1 MIDTHS
7 HLFEDEFSDD
17 LDQCISR
24 CKSQGVNKIV
34 LVGFSESTNNK
45 AMELSRKYNIFYP
58 TAGMHPCE
66 ADDGWQKKVML
77 LQDFLKANKV
87 DIIMANFTQTPE
99 RSKVVDFAKP
109 YMKVSLGVVSKNGV
123 ITNEQAISFDES
135 TANWGTM
142 SHFVIYDALEA
153 GNLLMYDTL
162 STPRNVEAATIV
174 TIKANSLTLTL
185 SNPA

>member
-1 MIDTHS
+1 MNTTYFLNQVMGN
-7 HLFEDEFSDD
+7 LFKTKETPALPSEYYIGLSSTAPNISDGNVTEP
-17 LDQCISR
+17 LSNSGYKR
-24 CKSQGVNKIV
+24 VKLEN
-34 LVGFSESTNNK
+34 LSE
-45 AMELSRKYNIFYP
+45 P
-58 TAGMHPCE
+58 
-66 ADDGWQKKVML
+66 AD
-77 LQDFLKANKV
+77 
-87 DIIMANFTQTPE
+87 
-99 RSKVVDFAKP
+99 
-109 YMKVSLGVVSKNGV
+109 GV

>member
-1 MIDTHS
+1 MNTTYFLNQVMGN
-7 HLFEDEFSDD
+7 LFKTKETPALPSEYYIGLSSTAPN
-17 LDQCISR
+17 ISGGNVTEPLSNSGYKR
-24 CKSQGVNKIV
+24 VKLEN
-34 LVGFSESTNNK
+34 LSE
-45 AMELSRKYNIFYP
+45 P
-58 TAGMHPCE
+58 
-66 ADDGWQKKVML
+66 AD
-77 LQDFLKANKV
+77 
-87 DIIMANFTQTPE
+87 
-99 RSKVVDFAKP
+99 
-109 YMKVSLGVVSKNGV
+109 GV
-123 ITNEQAISFDES
+123 ITNEQAISFDEA

>member
-1 MIDTHS
+1 MNTTYFLNQVMGN
-7 HLFEDEFSDD
+7 LFKTKETPALPSEYYIGLSSTAPN
-17 LDQCISR
+17 ISGGNVTEPLSNSGYKR
-24 CKSQGVNKIV
+24 VKLEN
-34 LVGFSESTNNK
+34 LSE
-45 AMELSRKYNIFYP
+45 P
-58 TAGMHPCE
+58 
-66 ADDGWQKKVML
+66 AD
-77 LQDFLKANKV
+77 
-87 DIIMANFTQTPE
+87 
-99 RSKVVDFAKP
+99 
-109 YMKVSLGVVSKNGV
+109 GV

-174 TIKANSLTLTL
+174 TIKANILTLTL

>member
-1 MIDTHS
+1 MNTTYFLNQVMGN
-7 HLFEDEFSDD
+7 LFKTKETPALPSEYYIGLSSTAPN
-17 LDQCISR
+17 ISSGNVTEPLSNSGYKR
-24 CKSQGVNKIV
+24 VKLEN
-34 LVGFSESTNNK
+34 LSE
-45 AMELSRKYNIFYP
+45 P
-58 TAGMHPCE
+58 
-66 ADDGWQKKVML
+66 AD
-77 LQDFLKANKV
+77 
-87 DIIMANFTQTPE
+87 
-99 RSKVVDFAKP
+99 
-109 YMKVSLGVVSKNGV
+109 GV

>member
-1 MIDTHS
+1 MNTTYFLNQVMGN
-7 HLFEDEFSDD
+7 LFKTKETPALPSEYYIGLSSTAPN
-17 LDQCISR
+17 ISGGNVTEPLSNSGYKR
-24 CKSQGVNKIV
+24 VKLEN
-34 LVGFSESTNNK
+34 LSE
-45 AMELSRKYNIFYP
+45 P
-58 TAGMHPCE
+58 
-66 ADDGWQKKVML
+66 AD
-77 LQDFLKANKV
+77 
-87 DIIMANFTQTPE
+87 
-99 RSKVVDFAKP
+99 
-109 YMKVSLGVVSKNGV
+109 GV

-142 SHFVIYDALEA
+142 SHFVIYDELEA

>member
-1 MIDTHS
+1 MNTTYFLNQVMGN
-7 HLFEDEFSDD
+7 LFKTKETPALPSEYYIGLSSTAPN
-17 LDQCISR
+17 ISGGNVTEPLSNSGYKR
-24 CKSQGVNKIV
+24 VKLEN
-34 LVGFSESTNNK
+34 LSE
-45 AMELSRKYNIFYP
+45 P
-58 TAGMHPCE
+58 
-66 ADDGWQKKVML
+66 AD
-77 LQDFLKANKV
+77 
-87 DIIMANFTQTPE
+87 
-99 RSKVVDFAKP
+99 
-109 YMKVSLGVVSKNGV
+109 GV

>member
-1 MIDTHS
+1 MNTTYFLNQVMGN
-7 HLFEDEFSDD
+7 LFKTKETPALPSEYYIGLSSTAPN
-17 LDQCISR
+17 ISGGNVTEPLSNSGYKR
-24 CKSQGVNKIV
+24 VKLEN
-34 LVGFSESTNNK
+34 LSE
-45 AMELSRKYNIFYP
+45 P
-58 TAGMHPCE
+58 T
-66 ADDGWQKKVML
+66 D
-77 LQDFLKANKV
+77 
-87 DIIMANFTQTPE
+87 
-99 RSKVVDFAKP
+99 
-109 YMKVSLGVVSKNGV
+109 GV

-185 SNPA
+185 SIPA

>member
-1 MIDTHS
+1 MNTTYFLNQVMGN
-7 HLFEDEFSDD
+7 LFKTKETPALPSEYYIGLSSTAPNISGGNVTEPLSNSGYKRVK
-17 LDQCISR
+17 LD
-24 CKSQGVNKIV
+24 N
-34 LVGFSESTNNK
+34 LSE
-45 AMELSRKYNIFYP
+45 P
-58 TAGMHPCE
+58 
-66 ADDGWQKKVML
+66 AD
-77 LQDFLKANKV
+77 
-87 DIIMANFTQTPE
+87 
-99 RSKVVDFAKP
+99 
-109 YMKVSLGVVSKNGV
+109 GV

-142 SHFVIYDALEA
+142 SHFVIYDALDA

>member
-1 MIDTHS
+1 MNTTYFLNQVMGN
-7 HLFEDEFSDD
+7 LFKTKETPALPSEYYIGLSSTAPN
-17 LDQCISR
+17 ISGGNVTEPLSNSGYKR
-24 CKSQGVNKIV
+24 VKLEN
-34 LVGFSESTNNK
+34 LSE
-45 AMELSRKYNIFYP
+45 P
-58 TAGMHPCE
+58 T
-66 ADDGWQKKVML
+66 D
-77 LQDFLKANKV
+77 
-87 DIIMANFTQTPE
+87 
-99 RSKVVDFAKP
+99 
-109 YMKVSLGVVSKNGV
+109 GV

-135 TANWGTM
+135 TVNWGTM

>member
-1 MIDTHS
+1 MNTTYFLNQVMGN
-7 HLFEDEFSDD
+7 LFKTKENPALPSEYYIGLSSTAPN
-17 LDQCISR
+17 ISGGNVTEPLSNSGYKR
-24 CKSQGVNKIV
+24 VKLEN
-34 LVGFSESTNNK
+34 LSE
-45 AMELSRKYNIFYP
+45 P
-58 TAGMHPCE
+58 
-66 ADDGWQKKVML
+66 AD
-77 LQDFLKANKV
+77 
-87 DIIMANFTQTPE
+87 
-99 RSKVVDFAKP
+99 
-109 YMKVSLGVVSKNGV
+109 GV

>member
-1 MIDTHS
+1 MNTTYFLNQVMGN
-7 HLFEDEFSDD
+7 LFKTKETPALPSEYYIGLSSTAPN
-17 LDQCISR
+17 ISGGNVTEPLSNSGYKR
-24 CKSQGVNKIV
+24 GKLEN
-34 LVGFSESTNNK
+34 LSE
-45 AMELSRKYNIFYP
+45 P
-58 TAGMHPCE
+58 
-66 ADDGWQKKVML
+66 AD
-77 LQDFLKANKV
+77 
-87 DIIMANFTQTPE
+87 
-99 RSKVVDFAKP
+99 
-109 YMKVSLGVVSKNGV
+109 GV

>member
-1 MIDTHS
+1 MNTTYFLNQVMGN
-7 HLFEDEFSDD
+7 LFKTKETPALPSEYYIGLSSTAPN
-17 LDQCISR
+17 ISGGNVTEPLSNSGYKR
-24 CKSQGVNKIV
+24 VKLES
-34 LVGFSESTNNK
+34 LSE
-45 AMELSRKYNIFYP
+45 P
-58 TAGMHPCE
+58 
-66 ADDGWQKKVML
+66 AD
-77 LQDFLKANKV
+77 
-87 DIIMANFTQTPE
+87 
-99 RSKVVDFAKP
+99 
-109 YMKVSLGVVSKNGV
+109 GV

>member
-1 MIDTHS
+1 MNTTYFLNQVMGN
-7 HLFEDEFSDD
+7 LFKTKETPALPSEYYIGLSSTAPD
-17 LDQCISR
+17 ISGGNVTEPLSNSGYKR
-24 CKSQGVNKIV
+24 VKLEN
-34 LVGFSESTNNK
+34 LSE
-45 AMELSRKYNIFYP
+45 P
-58 TAGMHPCE
+58 
-66 ADDGWQKKVML
+66 AD
-77 LQDFLKANKV
+77 
-87 DIIMANFTQTPE
+87 
-99 RSKVVDFAKP
+99 
-109 YMKVSLGVVSKNGV
+109 GV

>member
-1 MIDTHS
+1 MNTTYFLNQVMGN
-7 HLFEDEFSDD
+7 LFKTKETPALPSEYYIGLSSTAPN
-17 LDQCISR
+17 ISGGNVTEPLSNSGYKR
-24 CKSQGVNKIV
+24 VKLEN
-34 LVGFSESTNNK
+34 LSE
-45 AMELSRKYNIFYP
+45 P
-58 TAGMHPCE
+58 
-66 ADDGWQKKVML
+66 AD
-77 LQDFLKANKV
+77 
-87 DIIMANFTQTPE
+87 
-99 RSKVVDFAKP
+99 
-109 YMKVSLGVVSKNGV
+109 GV

-162 STPRNVEAATIV
+162 STPRNVEDATIV

>member
-1 MIDTHS
+1 MNTTYFLNQVMGN
-7 HLFEDEFSDD
+7 LFKTKETPALPSEYYIGLSSTAPN
-17 LDQCISR
+17 ISGGNVTEPLSNSGYKR
-24 CKSQGVNKIV
+24 VKLEN
-34 LVGFSESTNNK
+34 LSE
-45 AMELSRKYNIFYP
+45 P
-58 TAGMHPCE
+58 
-66 ADDGWQKKVML
+66 AD
-77 LQDFLKANKV
+77 
-87 DIIMANFTQTPE
+87 
-99 RSKVVDFAKP
+99 
-109 YMKVSLGVVSKNGV
+109 GV

-142 SHFVIYDALEA
+142 SHFVIYNALEA

>member
-1 MIDTHS
+1 MNTTYFLNQVMGN
-7 HLFEDEFSDD
+7 LFKTKETPALPSEYYIGLSSTAPN
-17 LDQCISR
+17 ISGGNVTEPLSNSGYKR
-24 CKSQGVNKIV
+24 VKLEN
-34 LVGFSESTNNK
+34 LSE
-45 AMELSRKYNIFYP
+45 P
-58 TAGMHPCE
+58 
-66 ADDGWQKKVML
+66 AD
-77 LQDFLKANKV
+77 
-87 DIIMANFTQTPE
+87 
-99 RSKVVDFAKP
+99 
-109 YMKVSLGVVSKNGV
+109 GV

-185 SNPA
+185 SNPT

>member
-1 MIDTHS
+1 MNTTYFLNQVMGN
-7 HLFEDEFSDD
+7 LFKTKETPALPSEYYIGLSSTAPN
-17 LDQCISR
+17 ISGGNVTEPLSNPGYKR
-24 CKSQGVNKIV
+24 VKLEN
-34 LVGFSESTNNK
+34 LSE
-45 AMELSRKYNIFYP
+45 P
-58 TAGMHPCE
+58 
-66 ADDGWQKKVML
+66 AD
-77 LQDFLKANKV
+77 
-87 DIIMANFTQTPE
+87 
-99 RSKVVDFAKP
+99 
-109 YMKVSLGVVSKNGV
+109 GV

>member
-1 MIDTHS
+1 MNTTYFLNQVMGN
-7 HLFEDEFSDD
+7 LFKTKATPALPSEYYIGLSSTAPN
-17 LDQCISR
+17 ISGGNVTEPLSNSGYKR
-24 CKSQGVNKIV
+24 VKLEN
-34 LVGFSESTNNK
+34 LSE
-45 AMELSRKYNIFYP
+45 P
-58 TAGMHPCE
+58 
-66 ADDGWQKKVML
+66 AD
-77 LQDFLKANKV
+77 
-87 DIIMANFTQTPE
+87 
-99 RSKVVDFAKP
+99 
-109 YMKVSLGVVSKNGV
+109 GV

>member
-1 MIDTHS
+1 MNTTYFLNQVMGN
-7 HLFEDEFSDD
+7 LFKTKETPALPSEYYIGLSSTAPN
-17 LDQCISR
+17 ISGGNVTEPLSNSGYKR
-24 CKSQGVNKIV
+24 VKLEN
-34 LVGFSESTNNK
+34 LSE
-45 AMELSRKYNIFYP
+45 A
-58 TAGMHPCE
+58 
-66 ADDGWQKKVML
+66 AD
-77 LQDFLKANKV
+77 
-87 DIIMANFTQTPE
+87 
-99 RSKVVDFAKP
+99 
-109 YMKVSLGVVSKNGV
+109 GV

>member
-1 MIDTHS
+1 MNTTYFLNHVMGN
-7 HLFEDEFSDD
+7 LFKTKETPALPSEYYIGLSSTAPN
-17 LDQCISR
+17 ISGGNVTEPLSNSGYKR
-24 CKSQGVNKIV
+24 VKLEN
-34 LVGFSESTNNK
+34 LSE
-45 AMELSRKYNIFYP
+45 P
-58 TAGMHPCE
+58 T
-66 ADDGWQKKVML
+66 D
-77 LQDFLKANKV
+77 
-87 DIIMANFTQTPE
+87 
-99 RSKVVDFAKP
+99 
-109 YMKVSLGVVSKNGV
+109 GV

-153 GNLLMYDTL
+153 GNLIMYDTL

>member
-1 MIDTHS
+1 MNTTYFLNQVMGN
-7 HLFEDEFSDD
+7 LFKTKETPALPSEYYIGLSSTAPN
-17 LDQCISR
+17 ISGGNVTEPLSNSGYKR
-24 CKSQGVNKIV
+24 VKLEN
-34 LVGFSESTNNK
+34 LSE
-45 AMELSRKYNIFYP
+45 P
-58 TAGMHPCE
+58 
-66 ADDGWQKKVML
+66 AD
-77 LQDFLKANKV
+77 
-87 DIIMANFTQTPE
+87 
-99 RSKVVDFAKP
+99 
-109 YMKVSLGVVSKNGV
+109 GV

-153 GNLLMYDTL
+153 GNLLMNDTL

>member
-1 MIDTHS
+1 MNTTYFLNQVMGN
-7 HLFEDEFSDD
+7 LFKTKETPALPSEYYIGLSSTAPN
-17 LDQCISR
+17 ISGGNVTEPLSNSGYKR
-24 CKSQGVNKIV
+24 VKLEN
-34 LVGFSESTNNK
+34 LSE
-45 AMELSRKYNIFYP
+45 P
-58 TAGMHPCE
+58 
-66 ADDGWQKKVML
+66 AD
-77 LQDFLKANKV
+77 
-87 DIIMANFTQTPE
+87 
-99 RSKVVDFAKP
+99 
-109 YMKVSLGVVSKNGV
+109 GV

-135 TANWGTM
+135 TTNWGTM

>member
-1 MIDTHS
+1 MNTTYFLNQVMGN
-7 HLFEDEFSDD
+7 LFKTKETPALPSEYYIGLSSTAPN
-17 LDQCISR
+17 ISGGNVTEPLSNSGYKR
-24 CKSQGVNKIV
+24 VKLEN
-34 LVGFSESTNNK
+34 LSE
-45 AMELSRKYNIFYP
+45 P
-58 TAGMHPCE
+58 T
-66 ADDGWQKKVML
+66 D
-77 LQDFLKANKV
+77 
-87 DIIMANFTQTPE
+87 
-99 RSKVVDFAKP
+99 
-109 YMKVSLGVVSKNGV
+109 GV

>member
-1 MIDTHS
+1 MNTTYFLNQVMGN
-7 HLFEDEFSDD
+7 LFKTKKTPALPSEYYIGLSSTAPN
-17 LDQCISR
+17 ISGGNVTEPLSNSGYKR
-24 CKSQGVNKIV
+24 VKLEN
-34 LVGFSESTNNK
+34 LSE
-45 AMELSRKYNIFYP
+45 P
-58 TAGMHPCE
+58 T
-66 ADDGWQKKVML
+66 D
-77 LQDFLKANKV
+77 
-87 DIIMANFTQTPE
+87 
-99 RSKVVDFAKP
+99 
-109 YMKVSLGVVSKNGV
+109 GV

>member
-1 MIDTHS
+1 MNTTY
-7 HLFEDEFSDD
+7 F
-17 LDQCISR
+17 LDQVMGNLFKTKETPALPSEYYIGLSSTAPNISGGNVTEPLSNSGYKR
-24 CKSQGVNKIV
+24 VKLEN
-34 LVGFSESTNNK
+34 LSE
-45 AMELSRKYNIFYP
+45 P
-58 TAGMHPCE
+58 
-66 ADDGWQKKVML
+66 AD
-77 LQDFLKANKV
+77 
-87 DIIMANFTQTPE
+87 
-99 RSKVVDFAKP
+99 
-109 YMKVSLGVVSKNGV
+109 GV

>member
-1 MIDTHS
+1 MNTTYFLNQVMGN
-7 HLFEDEFSDD
+7 LFKTKETPALPSEYYIGLSSTAPN
-17 LDQCISR
+17 ISGGNVTEPLSNSGYKR
-24 CKSQGVNKIV
+24 VKLEN
-34 LVGFSESTNNK
+34 LSE
-45 AMELSRKYNIFYP
+45 P
-58 TAGMHPCE
+58 
-66 ADDGWQKKVML
+66 AD
-77 LQDFLKANKV
+77 
-87 DIIMANFTQTPE
+87 
-99 RSKVVDFAKP
+99 
-109 YMKVSLGVVSKNGV
+109 GV

-185 SNPA
+185 GNPA

>member
-1 MIDTHS
+1 MNTTYFLNQVMGN
-7 HLFEDEFSDD
+7 LFKTKETPALPSEYYIGLSSTAPN
-17 LDQCISR
+17 ISGGNVTEPLSNSGYKR
-24 CKSQGVNKIV
+24 VRLEN
-34 LVGFSESTNNK
+34 LSE
-45 AMELSRKYNIFYP
+45 P
-58 TAGMHPCE
+58 T
-66 ADDGWQKKVML
+66 D
-77 LQDFLKANKV
+77 
-87 DIIMANFTQTPE
+87 
-99 RSKVVDFAKP
+99 
-109 YMKVSLGVVSKNGV
+109 GV

-162 STPRNVEAATIV
+162 STPRNVEAATTV

>member
-1 MIDTHS
+1 MNTTYFLNQVMGN
-7 HLFEDEFSDD
+7 LFKTKETPALPSEYYIGLSSTAPN
-17 LDQCISR
+17 ISGGNVTEPLSNSGYKR
-24 CKSQGVNKIV
+24 VKLEN
-34 LVGFSESTNNK
+34 LSE
-45 AMELSRKYNIFYP
+45 P
-58 TAGMHPCE
+58 
-66 ADDGWQKKVML
+66 AD
-77 LQDFLKANKV
+77 
-87 DIIMANFTQTPE
+87 
-99 RSKVVDFAKP
+99 
-109 YMKVSLGVVSKNGV
+109 GV

-135 TANWGTM
+135 TANWVTM

>member
-1 MIDTHS
+1 MNTTYFLNQVMGN
-7 HLFEDEFSDD
+7 LFKTKETPALPSEYYIGLSSTAPN
-17 LDQCISR
+17 ISGGNVTEPLSNSGYKR
-24 CKSQGVNKIV
+24 LKLEN
-34 LVGFSESTNNK
+34 LSE
-45 AMELSRKYNIFYP
+45 P
-58 TAGMHPCE
+58 
-66 ADDGWQKKVML
+66 AD
-77 LQDFLKANKV
+77 
-87 DIIMANFTQTPE
+87 
-99 RSKVVDFAKP
+99 
-109 YMKVSLGVVSKNGV
+109 GV

>member
-1 MIDTHS
+1 MNTTYFLNQVMGN
-7 HLFEDEFSDD
+7 LFKTKETPALPSEYYIGLSSTAPN
-17 LDQCISR
+17 ISGGNVTEPLSNSGYKR
-24 CKSQGVNKIV
+24 VKLEN
-34 LVGFSESTNNK
+34 LSE
-45 AMELSRKYNIFYP
+45 P
-58 TAGMHPCE
+58 
-66 ADDGWQKKVML
+66 AD
-77 LQDFLKANKV
+77 
-87 DIIMANFTQTPE
+87 
-99 RSKVVDFAKP
+99 
-109 YMKVSLGVVSKNGV
+109 GV

-174 TIKANSLTLTL
+174 TIKANSLALTL

>member
-1 MIDTHS
+1 MNTTYFLNQVMGN
-7 HLFEDEFSDD
+7 LFKTKETPALPSEYYIGLSFTAPN
-17 LDQCISR
+17 ISGGNVTEPLSNSGYKR
-24 CKSQGVNKIV
+24 VKLEN
-34 LVGFSESTNNK
+34 LSE
-45 AMELSRKYNIFYP
+45 P
-58 TAGMHPCE
+58 
-66 ADDGWQKKVML
+66 AD
-77 LQDFLKANKV
+77 
-87 DIIMANFTQTPE
+87 
-99 RSKVVDFAKP
+99 
-109 YMKVSLGVVSKNGV
+109 GV

>member
-1 MIDTHS
+1 MNTTYFLNQVMGN
-7 HLFEDEFSDD
+7 LFKTKETPALPSEYYIGLSSTAPN
-17 LDQCISR
+17 ISGGNVTEPLSNSGYKR
-24 CKSQGVNKIV
+24 VKLEN
-34 LVGFSESTNNK
+34 LSE
-45 AMELSRKYNIFYP
+45 P
-58 TAGMHPCE
+58 
-66 ADDGWQKKVML
+66 AD
-77 LQDFLKANKV
+77 
-87 DIIMANFTQTPE
+87 
-99 RSKVVDFAKP
+99 
-109 YMKVSLGVVSKNGV
+109 GV

-174 TIKANSLTLTL
+174 TIKANCLTLTL